1 MSLVNNELRSLAK
14 SGNLSRVFTQL
25 YNEKT
30 SSDVSEVSIKEA
42 AFIAAKNFYLK
53 RAEQERITKGLD
65 ALRLLS
71 NGDTVKFAESP
82 WGTIVRR
89 SVAPAILGGVTGAA
103 VSPDDPEIRKRNAM
117 IGAGIGAGGGIL
129 GTLYKGIQTN
139 PEAAQQLFSTL

>member
-1 MSLVNNELRSLAK
+1 MSLLNNELRSLIQ
-14 SGNLSRVFTQL
+14 SGNLSRVFTQV

-30 SSDVSEVSIKEA
+30 SSDVTAVSIKEA
-42 AFIAAKNFYLK
+42 AFLAAKNFYIK
-53 RAEQERITKGLD
+53 RAEQERISKGLE

-71 NGDTVKFAESP
+71 NGDNFKFAESP

-89 SVAPAILGGVTGAA
+89 SVAPAILGGATAAA

-117 IGAGIGAGGGIL
+117 IGAGIGAGGGML

-139 PEAAQQLFSTL
+139 PQAAQQLFSTL